1 VPTPNPTPEPTP
13 SPSPDPTTNCDDL
26 NWKGCQGEGECKWK
40 SSNGRGRGRCV
51 DNRSGG
57 GGNTSCDKRGT
68 QKWCTNGWGDFTC
81 KWSNRRG
88 RCREVKGDDCDG
100 VATRRKED
108 CKKYCKSGP
117 GHDKRSWGYHWSYD
131 SDSYTCRCDNGRVCK
146 TQRSDGVEDE
156 GDVAEAIGANEF
168 LNADVTELWGS
179 TADEDED
186 PEDLVIDSDHDK
198 IDWDNAKNKTKNAA
212 RKTWDGTKEAADK
225 TADATKKAAEKTKD
239 WGKKTFTPD
248 SPASTKSSMLGIT
261 SVGFASVLYYAVA

>member
-1 VPTPNPTPEPTP
+1 M
-13 SPSPDPTTNCDDL
+13 
-26 NWKGCQGEGECKWK
+26 G
-40 SSNGRGRGRCV
+40 
-51 DNRSGG
+51 
-57 GGNTSCDKRGT
+57 
-68 QKWCTNGWGDFTC
+68 
-81 KWSNRRG
+81 
-88 RCREVKGDDCDG
+88 KGDDCDG

-179 TADEDED
+179 TADED

-212 RKTWDGTKEAADK
+212 RKTWDVQRRLLIRRLMRPRRQLRRLRTGGRRHSRLT
-225 TADATKKAAEKTKD
+225 
-239 WGKKTFTPD
+239 
-248 SPASTKSSMLGIT
+248 
-261 SVGFASVLYYAVA
+261 

>member
-1 VPTPNPTPEPTP
+1 
-13 SPSPDPTTNCDDL
+13 
-26 NWKGCQGEGECKWK
+26 
-40 SSNGRGRGRCV
+40 
-51 DNRSGG
+51 
-57 GGNTSCDKRGT
+57 
-68 QKWCTNGWGDFTC
+68 
-81 KWSNRRG
+81 
-88 RCREVKGDDCDG
+88 
-100 VATRRKED
+100 
-108 CKKYCKSGP
+108 
-117 GHDKRSWGYHWSYD
+117 
-131 SDSYTCRCDNGRVCK
+131 VCK